1 MSKYDPRPQSA
12 AEKMIA
18 AVFAGRAAEADTQV
32 ARLRLDNQLKRRE
45 HRPRVRNWIKAAAI
59 VTALALLGSW
69 ASGLPLPTYGDAQQI
84 TIEMPNSFSPASYP
98 HWVAVFANHASSLQ
112 QAGGNSLVVDYVQG
126 KDGKYYL
133 KLGILGIGYTEGNEW
148 IRQVMAD
155 VPELSGKPYALTQPL
170 VPYTVSVRDMI
181 AYSLGSTEAV
191 ERNVALAWLQSGSNP
206 KHIYLISRPKDY
218 AERVSNV
225 LY

>member
-1 MSKYDPRPQSA
+1 MSNYDPRPQSA

-18 AVFAGRAAEADTQV
+18 EVFAGRAAEADTQV

-45 HRPRVRNWIKAAAI
+45 HRPRVRNWLKAAAV
-59 VTALALLGSW
+59 VTSLALLGSW

-84 TIEMPNSFSPASYP
+84 TIEMPDSFTPASYP
-98 HWVAVFANHASSLQ
+98 HWVAVFANHAKSLQ
-112 QAGGNSLVVDYVQG
+112 EAGGNSLVVDYVQG
-126 KDGKYYL
+126 RDSKYYL
-133 KLGILGIGYTEGNEW
+133 KLGILGIGYAEGNEW
-148 IRQVMAD
+148 IRDVMRAE
-155 VPELSGKPYALTQPL
+155 PELAGKPYALTQPL
-170 VPYTVSVRDMI
+170 VPYTFTVRDMI

-191 ERNVALAWLQSGSNP
+191 ERNVARAWLETGSHP
-206 KHIYLISRPKDY
+206 KHIFLISRPKEY